1 MENLVEH
8 VMQEADIK
16 SRGSGE
22 SNSVSISEDE
32 SLLSLIDMISSRR
45 SNLLDLV
52 ILLEKY
58 HTKGDVEQRAKSISI
73 IGTVIHE
80 VANLDLDSKAC
91 VGLSKFFVSKLRDVH
106 WVLPSMKAIYGLL
119 KYHPESVKSSQQSG
133 DQCLTKLLTGIS
145 SPSIHIPA
153 YNQKV
158 RIVAFKWYETILLQY
173 NEFFKLQDDDVVMD
187 ITNETSSDESKTIPY
202 STLVSAILTAI
213 ESEKDPRNLIESF
226 KLTYLILSKF
236 GNDPVS
242 SKTIEPFLDEIF
254 ENISCYYPIEFEPP
268 KNDKFKITPKDLKDG
283 LNKCFIASPLISHMI
298 IPFVLDKLTSA
309 NLLAK
314 AESLNTLKLMIEEL
328 PIQKIREFCEIISNH
343 LQNEAFNFQDEGI
356 QTLWIETIAQ
366 LWAVLNYSKDR
377 YKIVQFDSISEKVIS
392 VVLERCSQELEKD
405 PDTIT
410 GILASNI
417 LWAIMKKSFSLWYL
431 VVDTFLIN
439 FWIESINAIKILNQ

>member
-1 MENLVEH
+1 
-8 VMQEADIK
+8 
-16 SRGSGE
+16 
-22 SNSVSISEDE
+22 
-32 SLLSLIDMISSRR
+32 
-45 SNLLDLV
+45 
-52 ILLEKY
+52 
-58 HTKGDVEQRAKSISI
+58 
-73 IGTVIHE
+73 
-80 VANLDLDSKAC
+80 
-91 VGLSKFFVSKLRDVH
+91 
-106 WVLPSMKAIYGLL
+106 
-119 KYHPESVKSSQQSG
+119 
-133 DQCLTKLLTGIS
+133 
-145 SPSIHIPA
+145 
-153 YNQKV
+153 
-158 RIVAFKWYETILLQY
+158 
-173 NEFFKLQDDDVVMD
+173 MD

-356 QTLWIETIAQ
+356 QTL
-366 LWAVLNYSKDR
+366 
-377 YKIVQFDSISEKVIS
+377 
-392 VVLERCSQELEKD
+392 
-405 PDTIT
+405 
-410 GILASNI
+410 
-417 LWAIMKKSFSLWYL
+417 
-431 VVDTFLIN
+431 
-439 FWIESINAIKILNQ
+439 